1 MATAVTPTTT
11 DSATPATPW
20 RTTTVQ
26 GDLGVLTYEPLHQP
40 TIEDWVKSPEAG
52 AVVTFVSRDEKGQTE
67 SGDSFREKTVTHLE
81 YESYASLALKT
92 LHSVLE
98 AARRLPRP
106 FSEPHAGC
114 THDGPTERSSHSHST
129 TSPSAPKVE
138 PIDLTRIAAYHLLG
152 PCPVGTPS
160 IIISVS
166 SPHRKEAFVACEY
179 VLEQI
184 KDRVQVWKR
193 EFYKADSGDGEQR
206 KVWVG
211 GDGKGPEDEAKERQ
225 GGAKGPSWEWKANNG
240 PIAHE
245 QGIPKED

>member
-11 DSATPATPW
+11 DYSSPRTSW

-40 TIEDWVKSPEAG
+40 TIEDWVKSPKAG
-52 AVVTFVSRDEKGQTE
+52 AVVTFTGYTR
-67 SGDSFREKTVTHLE
+67 DSFRDKTVTHLE

-106 FSEPHAGC
+106 FSEPHPGC
-114 THDGPTERSSHSHST
+114 SRDSPTEQSSHSVST
-129 TSPSAPKVE
+129 TSLSAPRVE
-138 PIDLTRIAAYHLLG
+138 SIDLTGIAAYHLLG

-160 IIISVS
+160 IIVSVS

-184 KDRVQVWKR
+184 KDNVQVWKR
-193 EFYKADSGDGEQR
+193 EFYKSGSGDGER
-206 KVWVG
+206 GKLWVG
-211 GDGKGPEDEAKERQ
+211 ADGKGPEDEAEAEAWQ
-225 GGAKGPSWEWKANNG
+225 GGAKGPNWAWKANNG
-240 PIAHE
+240 PISPE
-245 QGIPKED
+245 QGISKEG